1 MITLWR
7 GSCNQWDC
15 DEMGHMNVRVY
26 VEKQVEGL
34 AAFAPSLGMPH
45 AFRANSPSTIIP
57 VDQHIRFV
65 REVLPGR
72 PLTMNGCVLEAGEDD
87 ALIYQELRHG
97 DGSLAACMR
106 TRVLHVDTTM
116 RKPFPWSSRTRQAI
130 PDVTDT
136 APEESAPRSID
147 MPAPG
152 LPHSEITLDRVKQ
165 VGAPLAGRGAV
176 PPQHLDVHGHM
187 YPYWMLGRTSDSVP
201 NILYNWRKKVAESA
215 GDLRMGAAVLEYR
228 LRYHDMPVAG
238 DLYELYTSFGGAQ
251 GKTHNLIHWM
261 MNPANGKPW
270 ATMQATAITLDLDA
284 RKAIP
289 APPDMIRGLSEMAA
303 PGLEI

>member
-1 MITLWR
+1 
-7 GSCNQWDC
+7 
-15 DEMGHMNVRVY
+15 
-26 VEKQVEGL
+26 
-34 AAFAPSLGMPH
+34 MPH

-147 MPAPG
+147 MSAPG

-289 APPDMIRGLSEMAA
+289 APPEMIRELSEMAA

>member
-1 MITLWR
+1 
-7 GSCNQWDC
+7 
-15 DEMGHMNVRVY
+15 MNVRVY

-34 AAFAPSLGMPH
+34 AAFAPELGMPH
-45 AFRANSPSTIIP
+45 AFRESSPSTIIP

-72 PLTMNGCVLEAGEDD
+72 PLTMNGCVLEADEDS

-97 DGSLAACMR
+97 DGTLAACMR

-116 RKPFPWSSRTRQAI
+116 RKPFPWSSRTRAAFPQFI
-130 PDVTDT
+130 DT

-147 MPAPG
+147 MSVAG
-152 LPHSEITLDRVKQ
+152 LAFEDITMDRVKA

-176 PPQHLDVHGHM
+176 PRQHLDVHGRM

-228 LRYHDMPVAG
+228 LRYHATPVAG
-238 DLYELYTSFGGAQ
+238 DVYELYTSFGGAQ

-261 MNPANGKPW
+261 MNPADGTPW

-289 APPDMIRGLSEMAA
+289 APPEMIRELSEMAA

>member
-97 DGSLAACMR
+97 DGNLAACMR

-116 RKPFPWSSRTRQAI
+116 RKPFPWSSRTRRAI

-147 MPAPG
+147 MSAPG

-289 APPDMIRGLSEMAA
+289 APPEMIRELSEMAA
-303 PGLEI
+303 PGLAI